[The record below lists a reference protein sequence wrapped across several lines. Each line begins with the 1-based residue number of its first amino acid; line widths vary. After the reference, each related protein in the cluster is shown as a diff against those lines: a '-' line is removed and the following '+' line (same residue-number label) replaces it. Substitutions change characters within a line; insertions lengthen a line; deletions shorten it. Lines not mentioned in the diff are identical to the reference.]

1 MTMED
6 KIEQRK
12 RQKRNVFQTKTK
24 GVRILNRPAKTH
36 NEPRAKP
43 YVEPYVKIEAKPKC
57 TIINR
62 ICSWIKDK
70 FE

>member
-1 MTMED
+1 MTMEA
-6 KIEQRK
+6 KKEQRK
-12 RQKRNVFQTKTK
+12 KQKRKALDNKMK
-24 GVRILNRPAKTH
+24 AVRIWNDPVK
-36 NEPRAKP
+36 PRVADR
-43 YVEPYVKIEAKPKC
+43 VEIEAKPKC

>member
-24 GVRILNRPAKTH
+24 GVRVLNRPAKTH
-36 NEPRAKP
+36 DEP
-43 YVEPYVKIEAKPKC
+43 YVEIKAKPKC
-57 TIINR
+57 MIINR

>member
-1 MTMED
+1 MMTMEA

-12 RQKRNVFQTKTK
+12 RQKRKALDNKMK
-24 GVRILNRPAKTH
+24 GVRIWNDPAK
-36 NEPRAKP
+36 PRVADR
-43 YVEPYVKIEAKPKC
+43 VEIEEKPKC